1 MLEPSPSNIFLE
13 ITGFDGIHDKT
24 LNFLK
29 CNIFVFGAMVQMP
42 ESGGTFNNMYV
53 KYMYLHDYTCVYKLN
68 AISMYTFTLC
78 IYNKRK
84 DM

>member
-1 MLEPSPSNIFLE
+1 
-13 ITGFDGIHDKT
+13 
-24 LNFLK
+24 
-29 CNIFVFGAMVQMP
+29 MVQMP